1 MKLELTE
8 KELEFLKRLLLQVQ
22 ATGFDRIV
30 IEKIICKID
39 PEYQKLWENY
49 NAD

>member
-8 KELEFLKRLLLQVQ
+8 KELEFLKKLLPQV
-22 ATGFDRIV
+22 AVTGEDQDLV
-30 IEKIICKID
+30 VELKK
-39 PEYQKLWENY
+39 KLAAL